1 MVKVFYPNK
10 NGKIEFTKQEIEKL
24 LDEVYNQG
32 YRDGQNHPYWWTSP
46 IWTYPTITTT
56 PYCDINVSN
65 TSDNTDRSYVLS
77 TTTAANSDGEQ
88 SISYSITPND
98 DGIYI
103 NVSSH

>member
-1 MVKVFYPNK
+1 MMVKVFYPNK

-46 IWTYPTITTT
+46 SITTT
-56 PYCDINVSN
+56 PYYNYNNDYPTTISCNDYTVGK
-65 TSDNTDRSYVLS
+65 
-77 TTTAANSDGEQ
+77 TTAMNADGEQ

-103 NVSSH
+103 NVASH

>member
-1 MVKVFYPNK
+1 MMVKVFYPNK

-32 YRDGQNHPYWWTSP
+32 YRDGQNSRSYWWTP
-46 IWTYPTITTT
+46 PTVTT
-56 PYCDINVSN
+56 PYYSNDYTTISCNDYAVSK
-65 TSDNTDRSYVLS
+65 
-77 TTTAANSDGEQ
+77 TTTANTDGEQ